1 MSNTVESVE
10 AVESCQNVNN
20 NNYYYLF
27 VLNFV
32 GGETIGKIFKASG
45 AHVHEKLNR
54 NIPERL
60 STKYFIMQGIKNKIW
75 FHGKPFFLL
84 IIESLY

>member
-20 NNYYYLF
+20 NNYYFF

-32 GGETIGKIFKASG
+32 GGETIGKIFKAPG
-45 AHVHEKLNR
+45 AHVLEKLNR
-54 NIPERL
+54 NIPEGL
-60 STKYFIMQGIKNKIW
+60 STKYFIMQGI
-75 FHGKPFFLL
+75 
-84 IIESLY
+84 

>member
-10 AVESCQNVNN
+10 AVESCQNLSNN
-20 NNYYYLF
+20 SNYYYSF

-32 GGETIGKIFKASG
+32 GGETIGKIFKVPG

-54 NIPERL
+54 NIPESL
-60 STKYFIMQGIKNKIW
+60 STKYFIMQGIKNKIC
-75 FHGKPFFLL
+75 FHGKPFF
-84 IIESLY
+84 Y